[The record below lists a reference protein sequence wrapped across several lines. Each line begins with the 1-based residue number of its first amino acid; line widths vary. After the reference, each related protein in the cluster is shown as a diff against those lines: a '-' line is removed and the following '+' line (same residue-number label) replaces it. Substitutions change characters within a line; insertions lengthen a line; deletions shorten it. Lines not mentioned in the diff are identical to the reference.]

1 MVYIYCQDIQL
12 CIVFLCISCI
22 ILMHKQ
28 PVWKMQVQKQV
39 KSPSSQRKTLNFTKW
54 PSYLQLFAVVVF
66 PSTPTISSQ
75 FTPSLSSTLPHP
87 RLTRSPFGSFITGL
101 LPLSG
106 DDHLSSTSSHNRLVN
121 ALIAFSL
128 CVGYTGRGSIIS

>member
-1 MVYIYCQDIQL
+1 MYCI
-12 CIVFLCISCI
+12 CI

-28 PVWKMQVQKQV
+28 PVWKQV

-54 PSYLQLFAVVVF
+54 LSYLQLFAVVVF

>member
-1 MVYIYCQDIQL
+1 MYFLYYFNGYIHINNQCGK
-12 CIVFLCISCI
+12 CRCRN
-22 ILMHKQ
+22 
-28 PVWKMQVQKQV
+28 QV
-39 KSPSSQRKTLNFTKW
+39 KSPSSQRKNPKLHKMAFKSSVIRCCCFSSS
-54 PSYLQLFAVVVF
+54 PF
-66 PSTPTISSQ
+66 TPTISFQ
-75 FTPSLSSTLPHP
+75 FTHSLSSTLPHP